1 MSLVINKV
9 TWVHILPILKNL
21 YTMINHNYDYH
32 YVDGI
37 GLKRY
42 KFDYGAIHK
51 MIQIVIWILL
61 SSGSSRASTHH
72 SSQRFP

>member
-1 MSLVINKV
+1 MSLIINKV

-21 YTMINHNYDYH
+21 YVMINHNYH

-37 GLKRY
+37 SLKRY

-61 SSGSSRASTHH
+61 SSGSSRALTHH
-72 SSQRFP
+72 SNQGFP